1 MTHLILLIGRS
12 KIYPYI
18 CLLLVTLAFL
28 STKPLQDFNQRYAI
42 SFVGSMSGLLCVI
55 LLAKRKNSG
64 NVLGMMAA
72 FGESTANFLG
82 NNIGAALPSIFY
94 FLSHVY
100 GLVNWRKNQDTD
112 KAVKVRQLKENHFF
126 IILFFLI
133 IAAFLNVFLT
143 TELKAIADFLN
154 VFLTTELE
162 VKNTEYQLVAN
173 CFIFGLGLISQ
184 LLLMMRFSFNWYL
197 WILLNVLTI
206 GLNIYIHNPI
216 IAMQYLIY
224 LFNAIYGVIEWKKSQ
239 K

>member
-18 CLLLVTLAFL
+18 CLVLVTLAFL
-28 STKPLQDFNQRYAI
+28 STNPLQDFDQRYAI
-42 SFVGSMSGLLCVI
+42 SFVGSMCGLLCVI

-112 KAVKVRQLKENHFF
+112 KTVKVRQLKENHFLT
-126 IILFFLI
+126 ILFFLI

-143 TELKAIADFLN
+143 TELEA
-154 VFLTTELE
+154 
-162 VKNTEYQLVAN
+162 KNTEYQLIAN
-173 CFIFGLGLISQ
+173 CFIFGLGLIAQ

-206 GLNIYIHNPI
+206 GLNIYTHNPI
-216 IAMQYLIY
+216 IATQYLIY

>member
-18 CLLLVTLAFL
+18 CLVLVTLAFL
-28 STKPLQDFNQRYAI
+28 STNPLQDFDQRYAI
-42 SFVGSMSGLLCVI
+42 SFVGSMCGLLCVI

-112 KAVKVRQLKENHFF
+112 KAVKVRQLKENHFLT
-126 IILFFLI
+126 ILFFLI

-143 TELKAIADFLN
+143 TELEA
-154 VFLTTELE
+154 
-162 VKNTEYQLVAN
+162 KNTEYQLIAN
-173 CFIFGLGLISQ
+173 CFIFGLGLIAQ

-206 GLNIYIHNPI
+206 GLNIYTHNPI
-216 IAMQYLIY
+216 IATQYLIY

>member
-1 MTHLILLIGRS
+1 MTHLILIIGRS

-28 STKPLQDFNQRYAI
+28 STNPLQDFDQRYAI
-42 SFVGSMSGLLCVI
+42 SFVGSMCGLLCVI

-112 KAVKVRQLKENHFF
+112 KAVKVRQLKENHFLT
-126 IILFFLI
+126 ILFFLI

-143 TELKAIADFLN
+143 TELEA
-154 VFLTTELE
+154 
-162 VKNTEYQLVAN
+162 KNTEFQLIAN
-173 CFIFGLGLISQ
+173 CFIFGLGLIAQ

-206 GLNIYIHNPI
+206 GLNIYTHNPI
-216 IAMQYLIY
+216 IATQYLIY

>member
-1 MTHLILLIGRS
+1 MTHLILIIGRS

-18 CLLLVTLAFL
+18 CLVLVTLAFL
-28 STKPLQDFNQRYAI
+28 STNPLQDFNQRYAI
-42 SFVGSMSGLLCVI
+42 SFVGSMCGLLCVI

-100 GLVNWRKNQDTD
+100 GLVNWHNNQDTD
-112 KAVKVRQLKENHFF
+112 KAVKVRQLKENHFLT
-126 IILFFLI
+126 ILFFLI

-143 TELKAIADFLN
+143 TELEA
-154 VFLTTELE
+154 
-162 VKNTEYQLVAN
+162 KNTEYQLIAN
-173 CFIFGLGLISQ
+173 CFIFGLGLIAQ

-206 GLNIYIHNPI
+206 GLNIYTHNPI
-216 IAMQYLIY
+216 IATQYLIY